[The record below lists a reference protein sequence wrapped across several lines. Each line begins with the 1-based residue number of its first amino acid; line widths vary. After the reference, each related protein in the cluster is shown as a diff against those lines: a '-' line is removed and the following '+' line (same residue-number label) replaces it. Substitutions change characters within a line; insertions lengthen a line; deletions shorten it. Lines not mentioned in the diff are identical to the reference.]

1 MVLGLSLVLGL
12 AAIILPISRR
22 LNIPYTVLLAVV
34 GFILGLIEIVV
45 DPVGVG
51 GILGDFLHSIKN
63 FKITSD
69 AVMFIFLPALIFNS
83 GLSIDAHRLL
93 DDLGPILLLAVVGLL
108 ISTVFIGYTV
118 WMVSGMSMI
127 VCLLL
132 GAIVSATDPV
142 AVVSIFK
149 DLHVPKRLAILVEG
163 ESLFNDATAIVLY
176 SIFSLM
182 VMGNSDSTLT
192 EGVVLFLKVFL
203 GGIVVGY
210 LIATI
215 MGALFKRIKKVPIV
229 KITLTI
235 SLAYVSFII
244 AEHYLHV
251 SGVMATVTA
260 ALVTGTMGRST
271 LKPSTWNEL
280 VETWEHV
287 GFWANSLIFILVG
300 VITPQIILNIGKAEL
315 KILVILTIAAFFS
328 RALIIY
334 GLLPVLSIKNM
345 LTRVDTAFKTVMFW
359 GGLRGAVSLALAL
372 AVMENPSISHE
383 VRQFI
388 GILVTGFVLF
398 TLLVNATTIG
408 LVVRFFRLD
417 KLSITDQIIRDRA
430 TALSLIEVSGKIETV
445 TTEMQVDPKISEAL
459 IDNYKERVHEMKT
472 SVEQITEITE
482 EEWLVIGLLD
492 ISIQERENYLKLFD
506 DRLVD
511 SNIIRQLLSKND
523 NLLDGI
529 RSNGVKGYTN
539 TWQENLK
546 FDWRYGLAMRL
557 HRRFGYTGYLS
568 RLLSDRFELFMAD
581 STTMNR
587 LIKFS
592 ISEVAKLLGPEIEK
606 KLRVLLD
613 ERYTKSEK
621 AQNMLKLQYPVHGA
635 ALEKNYL
642 GRMALRLEE
651 SIFENMLDNSI
662 IDREVFADLGKEL
675 DSTSKKLDKIPQ
687 LDLGL
692 TPVKLV
698 SSVSFLSNLDPV
710 HLQKIVGLLKTRLA
724 LPDEL
729 IIKKGMQGQAMYF
742 ISSGAVEVELDPDP
756 VLLGTNDFFGEIA
769 LLLSIPRIANVRAL
783 GFCELLV
790 LYVKDFQTLLDS
802 EPDLRKTIE
811 KVAVD
816 RLKMDGMV

>member
-1 MVLGLSLVLGL
+1 LVLGLSLVLGL
-12 AAIILPISRR
+12 AALILPISRR

-34 GFILGLIEIVV
+34 GFMLGFIEIVV
-45 DPVGVG
+45 DPAGDG
-51 GILGDFLHSIKN
+51 GILDDFLHILKN

-69 AVMFIFLPALIFNS
+69 AVMFVFLPALIFNS

-108 ISTVFIGYTV
+108 ISTLFIGYSV
-118 WMVSGMSMI
+118 WIVSGMSAV

-142 AVVSIFK
+142 AVVSIFE

-176 SIFSLM
+176 SILSLM
-182 VMGNSDSTLT
+182 VMGNSDSTLI
-192 EGVVLFLKVFL
+192 EGIFLFLKVFL
-203 GGIVVGY
+203 GGVIVGY
-210 LIATI
+210 LIARIT
-215 MGALFKRIKKVPIV
+215 GALFKRMKKVPIV

-235 SLAYVSFII
+235 SLAYLSFTI

-251 SGVMATVTA
+251 SGVMATVTS
-260 ALVTGTMGRST
+260 ALVIGTMGRST
-271 LKPSTWNEL
+271 LTPSTWDEL
-280 VETWEHV
+280 VDTWKHI

-300 VITPQIILNIGKAEL
+300 MIAPQIIFNIGMTEL
-315 KILVILTIAAFFS
+315 KILVILTIAALIS
-328 RALIIY
+328 RAFIIY
-334 GLLPVLSIKNM
+334 GLLPVLSIRNM
-345 LTRVDTAFKTVMFW
+345 LTRVSTAFKTVMFW

-372 AVMENPSISHE
+372 AVMENSSISHE

-388 GILVTGFVLF
+388 GILVTGFVF
-398 TLLVNATTIG
+398 ITLMINATTIG
-408 LVVRFFRLD
+408 WVVRLFRLD
-417 KLSITDQIIRDRA
+417 ELSLTDRIIRDRA
-430 TALSLIEVSGKIETV
+430 TALSLSKVFEKIETA
-445 TTEMQVDPKISEAL
+445 TTELQVNPKISDAL
-459 IDNYKERVHEMKT
+459 IESYKERVNEMKT
-472 SVEQITEITE
+472 SEEQISEISE

-492 ISIQERENYLKLFD
+492 ISIQERNNYLKLFG

-511 SNIIRQLLSKND
+511 SNIIRQLLSRND

-529 RSNGVKGYTN
+529 RTNGVTGYSDA
-539 TWQENLK
+539 WQESLR
-546 FDWRYGLAMRL
+546 FDWRYGMAMRL
-557 HRRFGYTGYLS
+557 HRHFGYTGYLS
-568 RLLSDRFELFMAD
+568 RLLSERSEILMAN
-581 STTMNR
+581 STTIHL
-587 LIKFS
+587 LIKSS
-592 ISEVAKLLGPEIEK
+592 ISEIAKLLGPEIESN
-606 KLRVLLD
+606 LEILLG

-621 AQNMLKLQYPVHGA
+621 AKTMLKLQYPEHSA

-642 GRMALRLEE
+642 GRIALRLEE
-651 SIFENMLDNSI
+651 SIFENMLENSI
-662 IDREVFADLGKEL
+662 IDREVFADLENEL
-675 DSTSKKLDKIPQ
+675 DISSKKLDKIPE

-698 SSVSFLSNLDPV
+698 SAVSFFSNLDPV

-724 LPDEL
+724 LPNEL

-742 ISSGAVEVELDPDP
+742 ISSGAVEVELDPKP

-769 LLLSIPRIANVRAL
+769 LLLQIPRIANVRAL

-802 EPDLRKTIE
+802 EPELRKTI
-811 KVAVD
+811 KQVAED